1 MARPTRVAVIG
12 CGAIACRIARGIARG
27 PDPGAFHVEL
37 LSLGASAHARALRD
51 HGLRVLEPSGPETL
65 PGP

>member
-1 MARPTRVAVIG
+1 MSRPMRVAFIG

-27 PDPGAFHVEL
+27 PDPGAFDVEL

-51 HGLRVLEPSGPETL
+51 HGLRVLGVHGHETL